1 MAKKKNYYSYFNYWE
16 TSSETLSNL
25 LNLDHTEGEARPG
38 FEPRAQKINQHAE
51 MKSTRANKYRIKG
64 NHVVLLFI

>member
-1 MAKKKNYYSYFNYWE
+1 MIYCLILTKPHVAKKKNYYSYFNYWE

-38 FEPRAQKINQHAE
+38 FEPK
-51 MKSTRANKYRIKG
+51 
-64 NHVVLLFI
+64 F